1 MPFALFS
8 ISTTVRRIKSEIHWN
23 KSKQTILAEA
33 NSRGYDDLYSDLGG
47 EPLFLYNYGAVL
59 NRIGKYR
66 QSRLILTECEKQ
78 FNDCDLQ
85 IIQADNYFRIG
96 NYKQAEI
103 HAKLASNM
111 CPNRFVPLYQL
122 VEIYDKTAREEEAVS
137 LARHMIDMK
146 VKVPSETVSLIRYR
160 IGKLLEKGE

>member
-1 MPFALFS
+1 
-8 ISTTVRRIKSEIHWN
+8 
-23 KSKQTILAEA
+23 
-33 NSRGYDDLYSDLGG
+33 
-47 EPLFLYNYGAVL
+47 
-59 NRIGKYR
+59 
-66 QSRLILTECEKQ
+66 
-78 FNDCDLQ
+78 
-85 IIQADNYFRIG
+85 
-96 NYKQAEI
+96 
-103 HAKLASNM
+103 M